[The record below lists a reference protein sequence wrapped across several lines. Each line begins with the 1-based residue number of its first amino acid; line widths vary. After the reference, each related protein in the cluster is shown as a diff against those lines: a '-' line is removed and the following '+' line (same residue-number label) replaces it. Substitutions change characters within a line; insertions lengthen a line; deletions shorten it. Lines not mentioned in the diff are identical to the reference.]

1 MKSSKLL
8 KNKNNAIFTLCVI
21 ITSLLNKKDFDMKKM
36 IAMIVGAV
44 SIATLSGCA
53 VYPSPDQYGSVI
65 KGSSITPDMSY
76 HQPRTQQQSRVQPRV
91 QSEPV
96 YYGSDGRV
104 YTPQQY
110 QQTTPQY
117 IAQPQYVQPQ
127 PQYYQQPQQQYYQ
140 SYQQPQQYYQ
150 EGRAVRQGSAGGAAI
165 GGIVGG
171 LAMSGVGKG
180 NGNLAAI
187 AAGSATGAVV
197 GTGCRTINGGQV
209 IGGLLGGLLGSQIG
223 KGSGRQAA
231 VAVGSSMGAL
241 MGNDASGGCL
251 GY

>member
-1 MKSSKLL
+1 MLAS
-8 KNKNNAIFTLCVI
+8 
-21 ITSLLNKKDFDMKKM
+21 
-36 IAMIVGAV
+36 IVGVV
-44 SIATLSGCA
+44 SLSGCA
-53 VYPSPDQYGSVI
+53 VYPDPSQYGSVVR
-65 KGSSITPDMSY
+65 GSAITPDMSY
-76 HQPRTQQQSRVQPRV
+76 HQPRVQQVQRI
-91 QSEPV
+91 QTEPI
-96 YYGSDGRV
+96 YYGASGRV
-104 YTPQQY
+104 YTPQQF

-127 PQYYQQPQQQYYQ
+127 VQYVQPQYYQQQPQYQQYYQQPQYQ
-140 SYQQPQQYYQ
+140 N
-150 EGRAVRQGSAGGAAI
+150 GRQVRQGSAGGAAL

-197 GTGCRTINGGQV
+197 GTGCRTVNGGQV
-209 IGGLLGGLLGSQIG
+209 IGGVLGALIGSQIG

-241 MGNDASGGCL
+241 VGNDASGGCL

>member
-1 MKSSKLL
+1 
-8 KNKNNAIFTLCVI
+8 
-21 ITSLLNKKDFDMKKM
+21 MKKILM
-36 IAMIVGAV
+36 LASIVGV
-44 SIATLSGCA
+44 ISLSGCA
-53 VYPSPDQYGSVI
+53 VYPDPSQYGSVVR
-65 KGSSITPDMSY
+65 GSAITPDMSY
-76 HQPRTQQQSRVQPRV
+76 HQPRVQQVQTRTQV
-91 QSEPV
+91 EPV
-96 YYGSDGRV
+96 YYGANGRV
-104 YTPQQY
+104 YTPQQF

-117 IAQPQYVQPQ
+117 IAQPQYIQPQVQYVQ
-127 PQYYQQPQQQYYQ
+127 PQYYQQPQYQ
-140 SYQQPQQYYQ
+140 N
-150 EGRAVRQGSAGGAAI
+150 GRQVRQGSAGGAAL

-197 GTGCRTINGGQV
+197 GTGCRTVNGGQV
-209 IGGLLGGLLGSQIG
+209 VGGILGALIGSQIG

-241 MGNDASGGCL
+241 VGNDASGGCL